1 MEYIVRDLMVPI
13 SEYATVSVGYTLF
26 QAVLALE
33 KVQEQ
38 YEYSRYQHRAI
49 LVMDNKK
56 RVVGKLS
63 QLDVLRAVIS
73 GNKKMEGIE
82 KISQFGFS
90 SGFIASIREQ
100 YRIKGRHLKEICLE
114 PAQIPVENFMKTP
127 SEGEHIDAD
136 ASLEHAIYQL
146 SKGPYLS
153 LMVTKNDDIIGILRM
168 SDVFAAIFHAM
179 KENDNHPEAGK
190 II

>member
-1 MEYIVRDLMVPI
+1 MEYLVRDLMVPI
-13 SEYATVSVGYTLF
+13 SEYATVPMGSTLF

-33 KVQEQ
+33 KAQLQ

-49 LVMDNKK
+49 LVMDGNK

-63 QLDVLRAVIS
+63 QLDVLRAIIS

-100 YRIKGRHLKEICLE
+100 QRLKGRHLKEICLE
-114 PAQIPVENFMKTP
+114 PAQMSVENFMKTP
-127 SEGEHIDAD
+127 SEGEHIEAD

-153 LMVTKNDDIIGILRM
+153 LMVTRNNDIIGILRM

-179 KENDNHPEAGK
+179 KENDTLE
-190 II
+190 